1 MVEALENHE
10 RAAFLT
16 VKEIKSL
23 RSDFDLSLLKES
35 EPALKKK
42 TTTTIKV
49 ACHCNE
55 LC

>member
-23 RSDFDLSLLKES
+23 HSGFDLSLLKVFEI
-35 EPALKKK
+35 ALKK
-42 TTTTIKV
+42 
-49 ACHCNE
+49 
-55 LC
+55 

>member
-23 RSDFDLSLLKES
+23 HSGFDLSLLKVS
-35 EPALKKK
+35 EIALKK
-42 TTTTIKV
+42 
-49 ACHCNE
+49 
-55 LC
+55 